1 MHRIRNRPEV
11 HAHVGSANLS
21 NYIIVLQYFA
31 FTVQLLEHVVKQA
44 REALLSD
51 HRKHTMSS
59 GMSCGLIPAAPAYI
73 VSKRMYM
80 TQIPRTAKLTTT
92 SAAIVPPLNATWTA
106 CVRLQT
112 LNQRATFVCF
122 DAMAVLMVN
131 VRACIT
137 LVRNQSTSPPPSNC
151 GLRHWQRARWCVC

>member
-1 MHRIRNRPEV
+1 MRTWAQQICPTTSLYFNTL
-11 HAHVGSANLS
+11 LS
-21 NYIIVLQYFA
+21 RFNCLNMSS
-31 FTVQLLEHVVKQA
+31 